1 MTGDHYPYGLENDTI
16 EELTGEPVDEKFDIY
31 KNEWAYKIHSFLK
44 FDIYKNEWILYAP
57 EMENED
63 VVIEEPTYTLDMLP
77 TISNL
82 MGLDFDS
89 RLFMGR
95 DVFSKEEPFVVFEDK
110 SFITKDIKYYYP
122 NDEVIPINDQDISE
136 DELKAMQQKTDEI
149 FYYSTLILDYDYY
162 STITWNKEDGKD
174 EVNE

>member
-1 MTGDHYPYGLENDTI
+1 
-16 EELTGEPVDEKFDIY
+16 
-31 KNEWAYKIHSFLK
+31 
-44 FDIYKNEWILYAP
+44 
-57 EMENED
+57 
-63 VVIEEPTYTLDMLP
+63 
-77 TISNL
+77 

-174 EVNE
+174 EVNERKKAKTIKKTRIHTTIVTTSYGSYTYI